1 MSQRK
6 LSPVDDGVLVS
17 LFQTMD
23 IEVYIYASYRKK
35 QKRKYSLHQFLVR
48 TLLSKQFGVNS
59 SITRNTLPK
68 VQTIKQASLN
78 NLNDEEIA
86 LALAIKSYLVG
97 QLDLKPATRVS
108 KHSILFEMIIKSRE
122 DPFLISKFTILQ
134 WTEKDINAFKHQ
146 IKANAI
152 GNNNFDDFLRALL
165 SQDSSN
171 QYIRLLS
178 GLINKSSEDS
188 ATSDSINPRLNSTRS
203 S

>member
-17 LFQTMD
+17 LFQTKE
-23 IEVYIYASYRKK
+23 IEVYIFASYKKK
-35 QKRKYSLHQFLVR
+35 QKKRYSLHQFLVR

-59 SITRNTLPK
+59 SITRNTLPQ
-68 VQTIKQASLN
+68 VQTIKQANLN
-78 NLNDEEIA
+78 NLNNEEIA

-97 QLDLKPATRVS
+97 QLDLKPATKVS
-108 KHSILFEMIIKSRE
+108 KHSIVFEMIVKSRE

-134 WTEKDINAFKHQ
+134 WTEKDINAFKH
-146 IKANAI
+146 KMNTNAI
-152 GNNNFDDFLRALL
+152 GNNNFDGFLRALL

-188 ATSDSINPRLNSTRS
+188 ATSDSHQS
-203 S
+203 

>member
-23 IEVYIYASYRKK
+23 IEVYIYASYKKK
-35 QKRKYSLHQFLVR
+35 QKKKYSLHQFLVR

-97 QLDLKPATRVS
+97 QLGLKPATRVS

-146 IKANAI
+146 IKMKAI

-188 ATSDSINPRLNSTRS
+188 ATSDFINPRLNSTRS